1 MGSPGTGRP
10 LNFDIAGGV
19 FGVPGALVSMGH
31 PPLFTYG
38 DTRFCGLGWPI

>member
-19 FGVPGALVSMGH
+19 FGVPGALVFGGS
-31 PPLFTYG
+31 PLFTYG

>member
-19 FGVPGALVSMGH
+19 FGVPGALVS
-31 PPLFTYG
+31 
-38 DTRFCGLGWPI
+38 LGERPFLRTGTHACVA